1 MDAYTLPYVKLIVRI
16 CCTTWEL
23 TLGLHDNVEGWD
35 RVGVGEGF
43 KREGTYVYLCL
54 IHDDVLA
61 ETNTIL

>member
-1 MDAYTLPYVKLIVRI
+1 M
-16 CCTTWEL
+16 TWEL
-23 TLGLHDNVEGWD
+23 KLGLHDNVEGWD
-35 RVGVGEGF
+35 MVGVGEGF